1 MIAFIHEGENI
12 AEQYGVQ
19 ITGLD
24 ATDVPLMVRMEVM
37 PSVFIQVYRNSKKNK
52 LNMALVLGNNR
63 IYGAD
68 SEGGIPHEHPIEHPG
83 YHIQT
88 DKEPELE
95 EFVLK
100 CLRYLQ
106 ERNII

>member
-37 PSVFIQVYRNSKKNK
+37 PSVVIQVYRNLKKNK
-52 LNMALVLGNNR
+52 LNMALVLGSNR

-68 SEGGIPHEHPIEHPG
+68 SEGGIPHERPIEYPG
-83 YHIQT
+83 YHIQP

>member
-37 PSVFIQVYRNSKKNK
+37 PSVVIQVYRNLKKNK
-52 LNMALVLGNNR
+52 LNMALVLGSNR

-68 SEGGIPHEHPIEHPG
+68 SEGGIPHERPIEYPG

>member
-1 MIAFIHEGENI
+1 
-12 AEQYGVQ
+12 
-19 ITGLD
+19 
-24 ATDVPLMVRMEVM
+24 
-37 PSVFIQVYRNSKKNK
+37 
-52 LNMALVLGNNR
+52 MALVLGNNR
-63 IYGAD
+63 KYGAD
-68 SEGGIPHEHPIEHPG
+68 SEGGIPHEHPIEHPE